1 MGYYNYAIAPGGERM
16 SFTLY
21 LIGTII
27 LVAGVAYVA
36 HLAHVPE
43 HWIIAIAIVLLGAGV
58 MGAVSSTR
66 RRDPN

>member
-1 MGYYNYAIAPGGERM
+1 M

-36 HLAHVPE
+36 HLAHVPQ
-43 HWIIAIAIVLLGAGV
+43 HWIVAIAIILLGAGV

>member
-1 MGYYNYAIAPGGERM
+1 M
-16 SFTLY
+16 SFALY
-21 LIGTII
+21 LIGTLI

-36 HLAHVPE
+36 HLAHVPQ
-43 HWIIAIAIVLLGAGV
+43 HWILAIAIILLGAGV

>member
-1 MGYYNYAIAPGGERM
+1 M

-36 HLAHVPE
+36 HLAHVPQ
-43 HWIIAIAIVLLGAGV
+43 HWILAIAIILLGAGV

>member
-1 MGYYNYAIAPGGERM
+1 M

-21 LIGTII
+21 LVGTII

-43 HWIIAIAIVLLGAGV
+43 HWILAIAIVLLGAGV

>member
-1 MGYYNYAIAPGGERM
+1 M
-16 SFTLY
+16 SFSLY

-27 LVAGVAYVA
+27 LVAGVAYIA
-36 HLAHVPE
+36 HLARVPE
-43 HWIIAIAIVLLGAGV
+43 HWIVAIAIVLLGAGV

>member
-1 MGYYNYAIAPGGERM
+1 M
-16 SFTLY
+16 SFSLY

-43 HWIIAIAIVLLGAGV
+43 HWILAIAIVLLGAGV

-66 RRDPN
+66 RPDPH

>member
-1 MGYYNYAIAPGGERM
+1 M
-16 SFTLY
+16 SFALY
-21 LIGTII
+21 LIGTFI
-27 LVAGVAYVA
+27 LIAGIVYVC

-43 HWIIAIAIVLLGAGV
+43 HWIIAIAVIALGAGV

>member
-1 MGYYNYAIAPGGERM
+1 M

-21 LIGTII
+21 LVGTLI

-36 HLAHVPE
+36 HLAHVPQ
-43 HWIIAIAIVLLGAGV
+43 HWILAIAIILLGAGV

>member
-1 MGYYNYAIAPGGERM
+1 M

-27 LVAGVAYVA
+27 LVAGVAYIA

-43 HWIIAIAIVLLGAGV
+43 HWILAIAIVLLGAGV
-58 MGAVSSTR
+58 MGAVASTR

>member
-1 MGYYNYAIAPGGERM
+1 M
-16 SFTLY
+16 SFSLY
-21 LIGTII
+21 LIGTLI
-27 LVAGVAYVA
+27 LIAGVAYVA

-43 HWIIAIAIVLLGAGV
+43 HWIFAIAIVLLGAGV

>member
-1 MGYYNYAIAPGGERM
+1 M
-16 SFTLY
+16 SFALY

-27 LVAGVAYVA
+27 LIAGIAYVA

-43 HWIIAIAIVLLGAGV
+43 HWILAIAIVLLGAGV
-58 MGAVSSTR
+58 MGAVASTR

>member
-1 MGYYNYAIAPGGERM
+1 M
-16 SFTLY
+16 SFALY
-21 LIGTII
+21 LVGTII

-36 HLAHVPE
+36 HLAHVPQ
-43 HWIIAIAIVLLGAGV
+43 HWILAIAIILFGAGV